1 MSGRSNFEL
10 RRERL
15 FAALLALCAGL
26 LAVGCSGSRRQ
37 ENVLVVGIEAAPTD
51 LDPRFATDASSAR
64 IDELVFRSLTRVDE
78 RHQHVPDLAT
88 DWRLEGPLVV
98 RFDLRADATFSDG
111 APLVAA
117 DVRATYESIL
127 DPHTGSPKQE
137 TLSFLQAVEASDDHT
152 VRFRLKAPF
161 APFLEATTVGIL
173 PQARLGSADRVLV
186 GAGSYRIAQIDRDHE
201 VRLVARA
208 EHREIG
214 GIGEIRFRVVPD
226 DMVRALEL
234 EKGTLD
240 LVENA
245 VEPDNVGWLETHAR
259 ACVRRVPGTTF
270 QYVGLN
276 WNDPLLRQPEVRRAI
291 AHAIDRDALIKHL
304 LGGAARSASGLL
316 SPEHWAYEGE
326 VAGYAYDPAAA
337 KRLLDAAGHPDP
349 DGDGP
354 AVRFRLS
361 YKTSTLDSRRRIGE
375 ALQAMLGAVGIGLD
389 VRSFEW
395 ATFYDDVRRG
405 NFQLYS
411 LAWVGVHD
419 PDFFFSLLHST
430 MTPPAGNNRG
440 GYADSEIDRLT
451 TLGRKT
457 LDPLKRQEIY
467 ARIQR
472 KTAADLPFIPL
483 WWTDNV
489 VVQSKRLCGFVPFPD
504 GSLISL
510 TTAWIDG
517 SAVTASGAASPCGCG
532 RTP

>member
-1 MSGRSNFEL
+1 
-10 RRERL
+10 
-15 FAALLALCAGL
+15 
-26 LAVGCSGSRRQ
+26 
-37 ENVLVVGIEAAPTD
+37 
-51 LDPRFATDASSAR
+51 
-64 IDELVFRSLTRVDE
+64 
-78 RHQHVPDLAT
+78 
-88 DWRLEGPLVV
+88 
-98 RFDLRADATFSDG
+98 
-111 APLVAA
+111 
-117 DVRATYESIL
+117 
-127 DPHTGSPKQE
+127 
-137 TLSFLQAVEASDDHT
+137 
-152 VRFRLKAPF
+152 
-161 APFLEATTVGIL
+161 
-173 PQARLGSADRVLV
+173 
-186 GAGSYRIAQIDRDHE
+186 
-201 VRLVARA
+201 
-208 EHREIG
+208 
-214 GIGEIRFRVVPD
+214 
-226 DMVRALEL
+226 
-234 EKGTLD
+234 
-240 LVENA
+240 
-245 VEPDNVGWLETHAR
+245 
-259 ACVRRVPGTTF
+259 
-270 QYVGLN
+270 VGLN

-291 AHAIDRDALIKHL
+291 AHAIDRDALIRHL

-411 LAWVGVHD
+411 LAWVGVND

-451 TLGRKT
+451 TLGRDT
-457 LDPLKRQEIY
+457 LDPVKRQEIY

-510 TTAWIDG
+510 TTAWLDG
-517 SAVTASGAASPCGCG
+517 SAVPASGAAGPCGCG
-532 RTP
+532 KTP